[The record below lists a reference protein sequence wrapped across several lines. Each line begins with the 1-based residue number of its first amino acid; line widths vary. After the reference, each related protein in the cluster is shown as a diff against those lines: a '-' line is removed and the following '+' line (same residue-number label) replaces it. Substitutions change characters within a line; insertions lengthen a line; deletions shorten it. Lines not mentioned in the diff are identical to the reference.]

1 MKELSSER
9 LATVLVATEGEW
21 VGRALESVLS
31 TEGYAVRRTQN
42 GREALRLTRRTKPDA
57 LILDQHIADMGGVE
71 LCRELH
77 DDPMFD
83 PATPIILVAGSPL
96 SHLERDAA
104 YAAGVWVV
112 LTQPVDTELL
122 VLQLDTFIRARR
134 ASAEARATVS
144 ADPVTDP
151 ATGLL
156 SPDGLEHWAE
166 KLAAIAVRKQ
176 EPLACVVLMAVAN
189 PGGGVVTE
197 TAEFSEIAT
206 TFIEMS
212 RAHMRQSDV
221 IGRTTDGRLALLA
234 PDTNE
239 AGVLGFVQRL
249 RNAIEET
256 SQALSRAGGRT
267 TTEFRAGYYA
277 LEDFASAY
285 VDPSELIRR
294 ATRAVDHAR
303 RSTGGERTFNFN
315 QLPLN

>member
-31 TEGYAVRRTQN
+31 AEGYAVRRTQN
-42 GREALRLTRRTKPDA
+42 GREALRLVRRTKPDA
-57 LILDQHIADMGGVE
+57 LILDQHLADLGGVE

-83 PATPIILVAGSPL
+83 AATPIILIAGTPL
-96 SHLERDAA
+96 SHLQRDAA

-112 LTQPVDTELL
+112 LSQPLDTEILTR
-122 VLQLDTFIRARR
+122 QLDTFIRARR
-134 ASAEARATVS
+134 ALVESRTSAL
-144 ADPVTDP
+144 TDP
-151 ATGLL
+151 DTGLL

-189 PGGGVVTE
+189 PGGAAAPE
-197 TAEFSEIAT
+197 PAEFGEIAT

-234 PDTNE
+234 PDTDE

-249 RNAIEET
+249 RSAIEEA
-256 SQALSRAGGRT
+256 SRALSRTGGRSS
-267 TTEFRAGYYA
+267 TEFRAGYYA

-294 ATRAVDHAR
+294 ATRAVEHAR
-303 RSTGGERTFNFN
+303 RSTGDERTFNFN